1 MTPEIGGEVAPG
13 FEPVRDAFAANLA
26 AGLEVGA
33 GVCVHVGG
41 EKVVDV
47 WGGAFERDGSGTYDG
62 DTIQV
67 VYSTTKGAPSVCV
80 AMLVDRGV
88 LDYDANVADYW
99 PEFAA
104 AGKADITVAQL
115 MSHQAGLPVTDVVQ
129 PLEEILQWDPVVE
142 ALAAQAPMWEPGT
155 AFGYHGITYG
165 YLAGELVRRVTGLS
179 FGQFFAADLAAP
191 LGLDFWIGLPE
202 AEEHRLTPMI
212 PPPRPTPEEAA
223 ILAETMGPGTLG
235 ARAVMLNDAFLGAHG
250 QMTWNTRAVHAA
262 EVPAA
267 NGITNARSL
276 SRMYAAC
283 IGEVDGVRLLSPE
296 VVDRARTRLT
306 FGLDRCLVTEMAFG
320 LGFMAYGP
328 LSLMGGPGSFGH
340 AGAGGSLG
348 FASPATGVAFGYAM
362 NKMEASLVGDRRVE
376 ALTAAVQSCL

>member
-1 MTPEIGGEVAPG
+1 MTPEVGGEVAPG

-33 GVCVHVGG
+33 GVCVHLGG

-62 DTIQV
+62 DTLQV
-67 VYSTTKGAPSVCV
+67 VYSTTKGAPAVCV
-80 AMLVDRGV
+80 AMLVDRGEI
-88 LDYDANVADYW
+88 DYDASVADYW

-104 AGKADITVAQL
+104 AGKGDITVAQL
-115 MSHQAGLPVTDVVQ
+115 MSHQAGLPVTEVVQ
-129 PLEEILQWDPVVE
+129 PLEEILRWDPVVE

-155 AFGYHGITYG
+155 AYGYHAITYG

-179 FGQFFAADLAAP
+179 LGRFFAAEVAEP

-202 AEEHRLTPMI
+202 SEEHRVTPMI
-212 PPPRPTPEEAA
+212 PPPRPTREEAA
-223 ILAETMGPGTLG
+223 VLAETMGPGTLG
-235 ARAVMLNDAFLGAHG
+235 GRAVMLNDAFLGAHG
-250 QMTWNTRAVHAA
+250 KMTWNTRAVHGA
-262 EVPAA
+262 EVPGA

-296 VVDRARTRLT
+296 VVERASTRQT
-306 FGLDRCLVTEMAFG
+306 SGLDRCLAMEMPFG
-320 LGFMAYGP
+320 LGFVVHGP
-328 LSLMGGPGSFGH
+328 LIPMGGPGSFGH
-340 AGAGGSLG
+340 PGAGGSLG
-348 FASPATGVAFGYAM
+348 FANPATGVAFGYAM
-362 NKMEASLVGDRRVE
+362 NKMEASMLGDGRAA
-376 ALTAAVQSCL
+376 ALIAAVQSCL

>member
-1 MTPEIGGEVAPG
+1 MMPDVGGDVAPG
-13 FEPVRDAFAANLA
+13 FEPVRDVLA
-26 AGLEVGA
+26 ASLASGGDVGA
-33 GVCVHVGG
+33 SLCVHVGG
-41 EKVVDV
+41 AKVVDV
-47 WGGAFERDGSGTYDG
+47 WGGAFARDGSGTYG
-62 DTIQV
+62 PDTLQL
-67 VYSTTKGAPSVCV
+67 VYSTTKGLAAVCI

-88 LDYDANVADYW
+88 LDYDARVADYW

-104 AGKADITVAQL
+104 AGKGDITVAQV
-115 MSHQAGLPVTDVVQ
+115 MSHQAGLPVTEVTQ
-129 PLEEILQWDPVVE
+129 ALEDILRWDPVVE

-155 AFGYHGITYG
+155 AFGYHAITYG
-165 YLAGELVRRVTGLS
+165 YLAGELVRRTDGRSIGRFL
-179 FGQFFAADLAAP
+179 ADEVAGP
-191 LGLDFWIGLPE
+191 LGLDMWIGLPE
-202 AEEHRLTPMI
+202 SEERRVSPVI

-223 ILAETMGPGTLG
+223 ILAQTIGPGTLG
-235 ARAVMLNDAFLGAHG
+235 GRALMLNDAFLGTKG

-296 VVDRARTRLT
+296 VVERASTRLT
-306 FGLDRCLVTEMAFG
+306 FGVDRCLVKEMAFG
-320 LGFMAYGP
+320 LGFFVPGP
-328 LSLMGGPGSFGH
+328 ESDLGGPGSFGH

-348 FASPATGVAFGYAM
+348 FANPRTGVAFGYVM
-362 NKMEASLVGDRRVE
+362 NKMNANIDGDPRVE